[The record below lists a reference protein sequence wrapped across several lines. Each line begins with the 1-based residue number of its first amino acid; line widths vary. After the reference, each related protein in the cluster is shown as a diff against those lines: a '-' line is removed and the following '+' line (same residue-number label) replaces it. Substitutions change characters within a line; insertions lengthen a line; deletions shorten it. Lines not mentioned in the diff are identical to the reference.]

1 VRRRRARNGDDRG
14 APELDIATRAAAAS
28 TGGLSAE
35 RLRRMHGVLDGYV
48 ERGEVPGLVALVA
61 RRGGLHVH
69 VAGSTSVGGRPVV
82 VVLRAPRAARAQQEF
97 ASGDLETA
105 QAA

>member
-1 VRRRRARNGDDRG
+1 
-14 APELDIATRAAAAS
+14 
-28 TGGLSAE
+28 
-35 RLRRMHGVLDGYV
+35 MHGVLDGYV

-82 VVLRAPRAARAQQEF
+82 VVLRAPRAARA
-97 ASGDLETA
+97 AGVRVWRSGDGGNLGGRRTR
-105 QAA
+105 AASPQLPLVL

>member
-1 VRRRRARNGDDRG
+1 MVWRYGDDRG

-61 RRGGLHVH
+61 RRGRLH
-69 VAGSTSVGGRPVV
+69 
-82 VVLRAPRAARAQQEF
+82 ARAKQEF
-97 ASGDLETA
+97 ASDDLETA